1 MTCHF
6 SGPPLMLTD
15 TWRSSLGKYTVFP
28 STLVQVHSMVGIGY
42 PVASHTRA
50 TFFPIL
56 SLAFSGPETITGAEK
71 MYSYYVVKLANNC

>member
-1 MTCHF
+1 
-6 SGPPLMLTD
+6 
-15 TWRSSLGKYTVFP
+15 
-28 STLVQVHSMVGIGY
+28 MVGIGY

-71 MYSYYVVKLANNC
+71 MYSYYGVKLGNNSLSSPTNWIKLKLLFVNNLA